1 MVEEHYNN
9 WIVDHYKKEQ
19 NRHRPSWRN
28 QYLKAKH
35 QNTQTTIKIGCLFRL
50 HYAFLDRERVI
61 IFQQQ
66 HLKWGPVLR
75 KTKWNFRLCGPQFFF
90 EENKAIKSIK
100 KKNFFIEISEPA
112 LSKVWLYV
120 KFSVIQQDTTGANA
134 TKNVFATGWVNLLC
148 FNGSICQLQ

>member
-19 NRHRPSWRN
+19 NRHRASWRN

-66 HLKWGPVLR
+66 HLKSGPVLR
-75 KTKWNFRLCGPQFFF
+75 KTNETSASSPQFFF
-90 EENKAIKSIK
+90 KENKAIKSIK
-100 KKNFFIEISEPA
+100 KTFLLKSQSRHFLKCRCTSNFQWSNKIQPELTQLKMSLPLDESIYFA
-112 LSKVWLYV
+112 LMVQFVSYN
-120 KFSVIQQDTTGANA
+120 S
-134 TKNVFATGWVNLLC
+134 
-148 FNGSICQLQ
+148 